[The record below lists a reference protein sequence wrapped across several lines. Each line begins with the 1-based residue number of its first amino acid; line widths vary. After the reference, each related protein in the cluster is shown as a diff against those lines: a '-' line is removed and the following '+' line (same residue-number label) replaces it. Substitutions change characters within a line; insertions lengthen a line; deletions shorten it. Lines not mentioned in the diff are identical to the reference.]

1 MYTIRCEAL
10 KFKLRKSHKKVLKK
24 VNKYLIEGIKP
35 SGDVADNDN
44 VDSPKKLTKVP
55 AKTEKH
61 SEEVLESQV
70 DNTQHVE
77 QKVTQGSSK
86 DMKTP
91 RKGNKLYFRMICKII
106 LLKNSVVRLTIP
118 CGSYDSG

>member
-35 SGDVADNDN
+35 SGDVADSDD
-44 VDSPKKLTKVP
+44 VDLPKKMTKIP
-55 AKTEKH
+55 AKAENQ
-61 SEEVLESQV
+61 SEAVSESGV
-70 DNTQHVE
+70 DRAQHVE

-86 DMKTP
+86 DTKTP
-91 RKGNKLYFRMICKII
+91 RKGNKLS
-106 LLKNSVVRLTIP
+106 LE
-118 CGSYDSG
+118 